1 MKVYVP
7 DFLQVPE
14 IYIIEKKNGYLLVAY
29 DSSNDCKVLSNR
41 QIPHVVV
48 GVSSIQTVGYNKS
61 LFYTK
66 RTVNK
71 VRSLT
76 RWFRIQSERYYESK
90 MRVLLL

>member
-29 DSSNDCKVLSNR
+29 DSSNECKVLSNR
-41 QIPHVVV
+41 QIPHVIV
-48 GVSSIQTVGYNKS
+48 GAFSIQTVGYNRS

-71 VRSLT
+71 IRRLT
-76 RWFRIQSERYYESK
+76 RWFRIQSERYYDNQMET
-90 MRVLLL
+90 LLS

>member
-7 DFLQVPE
+7 DFLKVPE
-14 IYIIEKKNGYLLVAY
+14 IYIVEKKNGYLLVAY
-29 DSSNDCKVLSNR
+29 DPSNDCKVLSNR

-48 GVSSIQTVGYNKS
+48 GAFSIQTVGYNKS

-66 RTVNK
+66 RTVNR

-76 RWFRIQSERYYESK
+76 RWFRNQSERYYDNQ
-90 MRVLLL
+90 MRALLS